1 MQQADNKKTPVKPS
15 LYALVL
21 KTAAMMGIGLMFGYF
36 IGRALKK
43 TSALEAFSPQ
53 GAGEKMGYLAIAFFA
68 VWVVIAIHELG
79 HLCAGLFQGFRMALY
94 TAGLLGVRGTE
105 KGVQFFLNTR
115 INAMGGLAATIP
127 TQLEAGTD
135 LRRKFIRIVAAG
147 PLASLVLSGLAALV
161 VYLILPVSTPDAG
174 TRYALVF
181 FGITSFFSAFIFL
194 ATIIPSRAGGF
205 MSDGARLL
213 SLMKGGA
220 ESKYEEATLAITAY
234 IGAGKLPGEYPETL
248 VQQLM
253 TRTPDN
259 LLGLNGHFTA
269 FLHYFDRE
277 DIHTALPIADAVWQ
291 NISAAP
297 PAFQHYYSND
307 IAFFHAFM
315 MKDKATAQE
324 IWSETQ
330 KTAPKKHDSAAYR
343 VQAALALLEGDR
355 EAAHLLIQKGR
366 AKISD
371 LPLEGQ
377 RNHEIKWLQKIE
389 DQTKT
394 L

>member
-1 MQQADNKKTPVKPS
+1 MSQTEVKNQPAKRPFY
-15 LYALVL
+15 LLLL
-21 KTAAMMGIGLMFGYF
+21 KTVAMGGVGLLFGFF
-36 IGRALKK
+36 IGKMLKK
-43 TSALEAFSPQ
+43 TAALEAFGPQ
-53 GAGEKMGYLAIAFFA
+53 GSTEKIVYLGIAFFA
-68 VWVVIAIHELG
+68 IWLVIAIHELG

-105 KGVQFFLNTR
+105 HGVQFFLNTR
-115 INAMGGLAATIP
+115 INAMGGLASTLP
-127 TQLEAGTD
+127 TQLAEGAD
-135 LRRKFIRIVAAG
+135 LRKKFIRIVAAG
-147 PLASLVLSGLAALV
+147 PLASLVLSGVAALG
-161 VYLILPVSTPDAG
+161 VYQLMSATTPDTG
-174 TRYALVF
+174 TRYGLVLL
-181 FGITSFFSAFIFL
+181 GVTSFFSAFIFL

-213 SLMKGGA
+213 SLMRGGA
-220 ESKYEEATLAITAY
+220 ESKYEEATLTIAAY
-234 IGAGKLPGEYPETL
+234 VGAGKLPGEYPETL

-277 DIHTALPIADAVWQ
+277 DLHTAAPIADAIWQ

-297 PAFQHYYSND
+297 PAFQHYYIND
-307 IAFFHAFM
+307 VAFFYAFM
-315 MKDKATAQE
+315 MKDKATAQQ
-324 IWSETQ
+324 IWSAIQ

-343 VQAALALLEGDR
+343 VQAALALLEGNK
-355 EAAHLLIQKGR
+355 EIANALVQKGR

-377 RNHEIKWLQKIE
+377 RNHETKWLQKLE